1 MRVVYIEF
9 ADSALGALV
18 TSRTAFEAMYG
29 HSYDGMLMCLQVI
42 DGAHR
47 IADLLSLACL
57 QLLSIALAGGGIAI
71 ALIHRPSG
79 LGLQF
84 HPLDRDYRVVQHWSD
99 LGDLNGDT
107 VNVTTVLGV
116 VRSPVPV
123 VSQ

>member
-1 MRVVYIEF
+1 MYIEF
-9 ADSALGALV
+9 ADSALGSLV

-29 HSYDGMLMCLQVI
+29 HSYDGMLLCLQVI

-84 HPLDRDYRVVQHWSD
+84 HPLDRDYRVVQQWSD
-99 LGDLNGDT
+99 LGDLDGDT
-107 VNVTTVLGV
+107 VSVTTVLGV
-116 VRSPVPV
+116 VPSPVPV

>member
-18 TSRTAFEAMYG
+18 TSRAAFEAMYG
-29 HSYDGMLMCLQVI
+29 HSYDGMLLCLQVI

-57 QLLSIALAGGGIAI
+57 QVLSIALAGGGIAI

-84 HPLDRDYRVVQHWSD
+84 HPLDRGYRVVQHWTD
-99 LGDLNGDT
+99 LGDLDGDT
-107 VNVTTVLGV
+107 VSVTTVLGV
-116 VRSPVPV
+116 IPSPVPAA
-123 VSQ
+123 SQ